1 MSIKLSFLCNLNPL
15 NSPCNLIFD
24 IGDGS
29 CCSCHPLDA
38 AVGDNAAAA
47 AVVVVVVEPVTYAI
61 IPIGF
66 GSHFAAPA
74 DFAADQVPPQEQKRE
89 SQPRQ
94 LLDKFVP
101 YQKNFA
107 SADDL
112 LVGFQS
118 LVVDDAVGDDDGD
131 VVAVVGWESCH
142 EEIGPND
149 ALPKVIAGSEV
160 VGLLTKMKCKYL

>member
-38 AVGDNAAAA
+38 DVGDNAAAA
-47 AVVVVVVEPVTYAI
+47 AAVVVVVEPVTYAI

-66 GSHFAAPA
+66 GSHLAAPA
-74 DFAADQVPPQEQKRE
+74 DFAADQVPPLERKRE
-89 SQPRQ
+89 SPPRQ

-101 YQKNFA
+101 YLKNFA
-107 SADDL
+107 SADL

-118 LVVDDAVGDDDGD
+118 LVVDDAVGDDGGD

-149 ALPKVIAGSEV
+149 ALPKVIEGSEV
-160 VGLLTKMKCKYL
+160 VGLSMKMKCKYM